1 MCSESDALAFETG
14 ASVPLSPSATV
25 RYALGSVD
33 SHLCSA
39 VLATTLPGD
48 PDWLSEVNDALFAAF
63 RYRKVLPYSST
74 DVFDPSNFSS
84 DVELRQRGIR
94 LGNNY
99 FVPSRNNENLL
110 VTSNDAIVPL
120 MRLFQMSSGAN
131 DAADMTSK
139 AVQWRYD
146 RAVKFGSRLLGRKN
160 PSRGNLESVVSFLSP
175 EHFMAAGDAQYWK
188 SKNSEQPLSAT
199 IEGNLNIVRV
209 GPRRRSGPHQLGL
222 PKCAC
227 GHNAGKFTNPFTWVT
242 CQNFI

>member
-94 LGNNY
+94 LGLD
-99 FVPSRNNENLL
+99 VR
-110 VTSNDAIVPL
+110 
-120 MRLFQMSSGAN
+120 MS
-131 DAADMTSK
+131 D
-139 AVQWRYD
+139 
-146 RAVKFGSRLLGRKN
+146 
-160 PSRGNLESVVSFLSP
+160 
-175 EHFMAAGDAQYWK
+175 
-188 SKNSEQPLSAT
+188 
-199 IEGNLNIVRV
+199 
-209 GPRRRSGPHQLGL
+209 
-222 PKCAC
+222 
-227 GHNAGKFTNPFTWVT
+227 
-242 CQNFI
+242 